1 MVNDIGDLTD
11 TGVANFCFHA
21 SEASLNTGD
30 AAGFDWRGVG
40 EFASC
45 RTFPSELGS
54 GGVSARARPSRA
66 LNGFGSED
74 KTRSSFTKSGRDVF
88 QRNRSHGRGPLAGD
102 FQSPSPR
109 TGLARDSG
117 PP

>member
-66 LNGFGSED
+66 LNGFGSD
-74 KTRSSFTKSGRDVF
+74 DNIGSSFSKSG
-88 QRNRSHGRGPLAGD
+88 GD
-102 FQSPSPR
+102 DFH
-109 TGLARDSG
+109 
-117 PP
+117 